1 MFSRF
6 LHRNTLLH
14 IWYFD
19 VLLEPEHQFKFSFQL
34 STQPNLLH
42 MFCDNIAIAYYS
54 EATSKLAV
62 TQSDPMYLYYQK
74 H

>member
-1 MFSRF
+1 
-6 LHRNTLLH
+6 
-14 IWYFD
+14 
-19 VLLEPEHQFKFSFQL
+19 
-34 STQPNLLH
+34 